1 MQSLGFVIVRGDC
14 LCVKVYVYVE
24 VRCAMIFYM
33 KFAALETA
41 VISGKLS
48 QRLLRAI
55 STSQKRYTTI
65 GPLDVLDLINWYAQ
79 IG

>member
-41 VISGKLS
+41 VISG
-48 QRLLRAI
+48 
-55 STSQKRYTTI
+55 
-65 GPLDVLDLINWYAQ
+65 N
-79 IG
+79 